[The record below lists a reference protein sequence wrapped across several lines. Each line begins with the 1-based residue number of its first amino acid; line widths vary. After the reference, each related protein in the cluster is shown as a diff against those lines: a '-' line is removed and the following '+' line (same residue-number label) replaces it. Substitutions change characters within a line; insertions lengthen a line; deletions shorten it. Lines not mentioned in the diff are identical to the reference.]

1 MKSLL
6 AFIACVVCKITHGIL
21 RLLNK
26 GGTALPGKLA
36 LKICPEVLEKTSR
49 GVSTL
54 MVTGT
59 NGKTTSVRM
68 AETALQNAGLDAFSN
83 RSGANLIGGIAC
95 EFIVNTNLFV
105 RPKKKWAVIECD
117 EAAARQVFRATKP
130 KAVLV
135 TNLFKDQLDRY
146 GTLTTPRDAIAQGL
160 SGTPETLVCLN
171 ADCPM
176 AASIADKVPNEI
188 LWYGMST
195 GDKLS
200 PESGEESRCVNCG
213 AKLHYG
219 YVTYANLGGFCCP
232 KCGAR
237 RHDTLVT
244 VSDVLPD
251 GSFVISDGSE
261 KTLAECALPGLYN
274 IYNAAGVT
282 ALMTAAGAELR
293 CTLKAVSSFECG
305 FGRMEEFALGKL
317 GARMIL
323 IKNAAA
329 ADQTLETIRGDKSA
343 KSLVFAINDRPA
355 DGTDISWL
363 DDADFGVI
371 RRMRNL
377 KNVYCTGDRS
387 DAMAQRLEREGVECE
402 TFSSYAKLLKRLRN
416 EDAFIY
422 ILPTYTAMLEMR
434 QELVYRLGGKN
445 FWE

>member
-1 MKSLL
+1 M
-6 AFIACVVCKITHGIL
+6 VCKITHGIL

-36 LKICPEVLEKTSR
+36 LKICPEVLEMTAH

-59 NGKTTSVRM
+59 NGKTTSARM
-68 AETALQNAGLDAFSN
+68 TETALQNAGLDAFSN

-95 EFIVNTNLFV
+95 EFIVNTNLFM

-117 EAAARQVFRATKP
+117 EAAARRVFSQTKP

-146 GTLTTPRDAIAQGL
+146 GTVTKPRDTIAQGL
-160 SGTPETLVCLN
+160 ASSPSTLVCLN

-176 AASIADKVPNEI
+176 AASIADKIPNKI
-188 LWYGMST
+188 LWYG
-195 GDKLS
+195 LS
-200 PESGEESRCVNCG
+200 KGSKKTPESGEESRCVNCG
-213 AKLHYG
+213 GKLEYS
-219 YVTYANLGGFCCP
+219 YVTYANLGGFRCI

-237 RHDTLVT
+237 RQATLVT
-244 VSDVLPD
+244 VSDVLSD
-251 GSFVISDGSE
+251 GSFVISDGHE
-261 KTLAECALPGLYN
+261 KTIADCALPGLYN

-282 ALMTAAGAELR
+282 ALMTAVGVELR
-293 CTLKAVSSFECG
+293 HTLKAVEHFECG
-305 FGRMEEFALGKL
+305 FGRMEEFALGRA

-329 ADQTLETIRGDKSA
+329 ADQTLETIRGDRNA
-343 KSLVFAINDRPA
+343 KSLVFVINDRPA

-371 RRMRNL
+371 KRMRSL
-377 KNVYCTGDRS
+377 QNVYCTGDR
-387 DAMAQRLEREGVECE
+387 AETMAQRLEREGVECE
-402 TFSSYAKLLKRLRN
+402 TFSNYAKLIKRLQG

-422 ILPTYTAMLEMR
+422 ILPTYTAMLEVR
-434 QELVYRLGGKN
+434 QELVRRLGGKN

>member
-1 MKSLL
+1 M
-6 AFIACVVCKITHGIL
+6 VCKITHGIL

-36 LKICPEVLEKTSR
+36 LKICPEVLELTAR

-54 MVTGT
+54 MITGT
-59 NGKTTSVRM
+59 NGKTTSARM
-68 AETALQNAGLDAFSN
+68 AETALGNAGLDAFSN

-95 EFIVNTNLFV
+95 EFIENASIFM

-117 EAAARQVFRATKP
+117 EAAARRVFRATKP

-146 GTLTTPRDAIAQGL
+146 GTVTTPRDAIAQGL
-160 SGTPETLVCLN
+160 SATPETLVCLN

-176 AASIADKVPNEI
+176 AASIADKVPNKV
-188 LWYGMST
+188 LWYGLSA

-213 AKLHYG
+213 AKLEYD
-219 YVTYANLGGFCCP
+219 YVTYANLGGFHCP
-232 KCGAR
+232 KCGTR
-237 RHDTLVT
+237 RHETLVT
-244 VSDVLPD
+244 VSDVLAD
-251 GSFVISDGSE
+251 GCFVISDGAE

-282 ALMTAAGAELR
+282 ALMTAAGVELR
-293 CTLKAVSSFECG
+293 YTLRAVSRFECG
-305 FGRMEEFALGKL
+305 FGRMEKFDLGKA

-329 ADQTLETIRGDKSA
+329 ADQTLDTIRSDKSA
-343 KSLVFAINDRPA
+343 KSLVFVINDRPA

-363 DDADFGVI
+363 DDADFGAL

-377 KNVYCTGDRS
+377 KNVYCTGDR
-387 DAMAQRLEREGVECE
+387 AETMAQRLERESVGCE
-402 TFSSYAKLLKRLRN
+402 TISNYAQLFKRLRD

-422 ILPTYTAMLEMR
+422 ILPTYTAMLEVR
-434 QELVYRLGGKN
+434 QELVRRLGGKN

>member
-1 MKSLL
+1 M
-6 AFIACVVCKITHGIL
+6 VCKITHGIL

-36 LKICPEVLEKTSR
+36 LKICPEVLELTAR

-54 MVTGT
+54 MITGT
-59 NGKTTSVRM
+59 NGKTTSARM
-68 AETALQNAGLDAFSN
+68 AETALGNAGLDAFSN

-95 EFIVNTNLFV
+95 EFIENASIFM

-117 EAAARQVFRATKP
+117 EAAARRVFRATKP

-146 GTLTTPRDAIAQGL
+146 GTVTTPRDAIAQGL
-160 SGTPETLVCLN
+160 SATPETLVCLN

-176 AASIADKVPNEI
+176 AASIADKVPNKV
-188 LWYGMST
+188 LWYGLSA

-213 AKLHYG
+213 AKLEYD
-219 YVTYANLGGFCCP
+219 YVTYANLGGFRCP
-232 KCGAR
+232 KCGTR
-237 RHDTLVT
+237 RHETLVT
-244 VSDVLPD
+244 VSDVLAD
-251 GSFVISDGSE
+251 GCFVISDGAE

-282 ALMTAAGAELR
+282 ALMTAAGVELR
-293 CTLKAVSSFECG
+293 YTLKAVSSF
-305 FGRMEEFALGKL
+305 GRMEKFALGKA

-329 ADQTLETIRGDKSA
+329 ADQTLDTIRSDKSA
-343 KSLVFAINDRPA
+343 KSLVFVINDRPA

-363 DDADFGVI
+363 DDADFGAL

-377 KNVYCTGDRS
+377 KNVYCTGDR
-387 DAMAQRLEREGVECE
+387 AETMAQRLERESIVCE
-402 TFSSYAKLLKRLRN
+402 TISNYAQLFKRLRD

-422 ILPTYTAMLEMR
+422 ILPTYTAMLEVR
-434 QELVYRLGGKN
+434 QELIRRLGGKN